1 METLAADQ
9 ATVGVTQAER
19 IRNVDESPAALLP
32 ETLRSTFHDV
42 MAMSPLTSPV
52 GSFSTSY
59 IGSILSHRNTSTSAR
74 NSFQQQ
80 QQQAP
85 VMVMMSTSPH
95 TVAGSLNSELTTESR
110 GEEHL

>member
-9 ATVGVTQAER
+9 ATVGSTQAER
-19 IRNVDESPAALLP
+19 IRNVDESPAALIP
-32 ETLRSTFHDV
+32 ETIRSTFADV
-42 MAMSPLTSPV
+42 MAMSPLTSPA

-59 IGSILSHRNTSTSAR
+59 IGGMLSHRNTVSSAR

-80 QQQAP
+80 PQSP
-85 VMVMMSTSPH
+85 VVVMMGTSPH
-95 TVAGSLNSELTTESR
+95 TVAGSLGSELTSESH